1 MIFEHLKHMGNL
13 ARSSTALL
21 ESCDW
26 DEEEL
31 EALVERLVPFLKEI
45 SELSKDSNELTPEQ
59 QRLFVN
65 NLRVGLQNIARD
77 DQIDTI
83 VAFIGDSVGM
93 ALYSEVD

>member
-31 EALVERLVPFLKEI
+31 EALLERLVPFLQ
-45 SELSKDSNELTPEQ
+45 ELSTSSKESDMQSAEQ
-59 QRLFVN
+59 RRQFDVS
-65 NLRVGLQNIARD
+65 LRAGLKNIARD

-93 ALYSEVD
+93 ALHTEVD